1 MCELVENYA
10 RQVAEEEAAK
20 AVAEVVEE
28 AAVKARKEAEE
39 SARSLFENGVDFGGV
54 CHSIKTLSREELL
67 IIYEEV
73 KNKN

>member
-20 AVAEVVEE
+20 AARKAEE
-28 AAVKARKEAEE
+28 ATAK
-39 SARSLFENGVDFGGV
+39 SLFENGVEFEVV
-54 CHSIKTLSREELL
+54 CRSIKTLSREELL